1 MKQYKAIFIAIIII
15 CMTAL
20 SAVLVTRKDLCEVRI
35 RTGIAEVAAFMACEP
50 VK

>member
-1 MKQYKAIFIAIIII
+1 MKQHRAIFIAIIII

>member
-1 MKQYKAIFIAIIII
+1 MKQHKAIFIAIIII

-20 SAVLVTRKDLCEVRI
+20 SAVLVTRKDLCEVHI

>member
-1 MKQYKAIFIAIIII
+1 MKQHKANFIAIIII